1 MDIEN
6 LLKLL
11 KEYKVRFVIIGAMAF
26 PLYGYSRTTLDT
38 DIFIEPAEENAEKTR
53 KALKKFGY
61 DVVDISIE
69 DLLTKKLLIRQYT
82 VETDIHPFV
91 TGITFKEVWKHR
103 KTGKIGKIN
112 VNFASLDDLIK
123 MKKAAGR
130 PKDKEDLKN
139 LKRIKNKQK

>member
-6 LLKLL
+6 LLKSL
-11 KEYKVRFVIIGAMAF
+11 KEYKVRFVIIGAAAF
-26 PLYGYSRTTLDT
+26 PLYGYSRVTLDT
-38 DIFIEPAEENAEKTR
+38 DIFIEPTEENAKRTL

-61 DVVDISIE
+61 DVSDISIR
-69 DLLTKKLLIRQYT
+69 DLLNKKVLIRQYA

-91 TGITFKEVWKHR
+91 RGLTFNEVWKH
-103 KTGKIGKIN
+103 KKAGKIGKLS

-130 PKDKEDLKN
+130 DKDKEDLKILRR
-139 LKRIKNKQK
+139 LKKK